1 MVPAKVYPF
10 IVISVFSHG
19 QIQLTLFILVLHSPF
34 KLDRIHSVL
43 SQSSITY
50 SHCLSPSF
58 PSLFSSCSVRYHHL
72 RNSLISSHPQRSLT
86 FSLYSVFHFF
96 FQGIF
101 GNLLPRSFT
110 LFITLSAVLSS
121 PPSSLCYLPFDVTRA
136 IHSPIPDYANT
147 CMWVFMASVLK
158 EYLTFILLLSFQ
170 LSTSSPTI

>member
-1 MVPAKVYPF
+1 MNFIVSITHLCLRFLSYLQSHCGVVMVPAKVYPF

-72 RNSLISSHPQRSLT
+72 RNSLMSSHLQRSFT

-96 FQGIF
+96 FFKAFSVIYSLAHSHY
-101 GNLLPRSFT
+101 LLRFPQ
-110 LFITLSAVLSS
+110 
-121 PPSSLCYLPFDVTRA
+121 C
-136 IHSPIPDYANT
+136 
-147 CMWVFMASVLK
+147 
-158 EYLTFILLLSFQ
+158 
-170 LSTSSPTI
+170 